1 MNKKSWCCC
10 CFFFKIQALSDLY
23 TSMKIMQPKCARN
36 KHSCNLRSYVKIL
49 PLLTAREAL
58 RNHEYVLYWW
68 FLWSLGFCY
77 TFSFMNIQPT
87 IKILLPTL
95 QKAMDSGT
103 VRIEKHS
110 WNLIPLITSD
120 GTQINTFKAHDH
132 ELTQSLQK
140 SQWIVVY
147 FLSLKWPQYFQNC
160 KAFFLSH
167 LWAKTEALRVKCT
180 IELEWM
186 C

>member
-1 MNKKSWCCC
+1 MNKKSCCC

-36 KHSCNLRSYVKIL
+36 KHLCIFFSIL
-49 PLLTAREAL
+49 CQNPAFINCTWSFKEPWICA
-58 RNHEYVLYWW
+58 VLVI
-68 FLWSLGFCY
+68 FVGFCY
-77 TFSFMNIQPT
+77 TLSFMNIQPT
-87 IKILLPTL
+87 IKVLLPTL

-110 WNLIPLITSD
+110 WNLIPPITSD

-160 KAFFLSH
+160 KAFFFVSY
-167 LWAKTEALRVKCT
+167 VG
-180 IELEWM
+180 
-186 C
+186 

>member
-1 MNKKSWCCC
+1 MNKKSCCC
-10 CFFFKIQALSDLY
+10 CFFKIQALSDLY

-36 KHSCNLRSYVKIL
+36 KHSCNLRFFFFFFPSYFKIL
-49 PLLTAREAL
+49 PSPLLTAREAL

-110 WNLIPLITSD
+110 WNLIPLIPY
-120 GTQINTFKAHDH
+120 TQNNTFKAHDH

-160 KAFFLSH
+160 KAFFFVS
-167 LWAKTEALRVKCT
+167 C
-180 IELEWM
+180 M
-186 C
+186 G